1 MKQKLYYFICFFLPI
16 KKRIVFESNPE
27 FSCNALP
34 VYQEMIRRG
43 VDKEYEIYWLVEN
56 KEKYANDKSGV
67 KYLNYCE
74 KGIWI
79 LKTMYILATSKVLIF
94 TNRFLT
100 KYKKDQLVVN
110 LMHGSPL
117 KKTGDYVEFDT
128 CDYVITQSTFF
139 NRMVSDMLQVPI
151 QKMIP
156 LGYPRTDILGM
167 RNDSLNAL
175 GINENQ
181 KVIVWMPTFRKN
193 RNTGKEYGFLNSL
206 GVPLLDSVE
215 KFEQLNKRL
224 QECYVLLIIKLHPA
238 EDTSNM
244 TLNDYSNIFFL
255 SNGDLDD
262 KDVTVYGL
270 LAESDAL
277 ITDYSSVYYDYL
289 LKDKPIGLV
298 IDDLED
304 YGRRNGFVYGEYKD
318 FVKGTYIEKLEDFF
332 EFVYNIGHD
341 LDPDREERQWAIE
354 RYCEHKDFRSTNRVV
369 DFIMEKLKQK

>member
-94 TNRFLT
+94 TNRFLI

-117 KKTGDYVEFDT
+117 KKPGDYVEFDT

-244 TLNDYSNIFFL
+244 TLNDYSNICFL